1 MTFQEQINQMKKEQ
15 SMKKCKNC
23 GAEFEPKHAT
33 RGAEQIYCTKK
44 CNQISA
50 KKRRE
55 EKIINNL
62 KIEIANENLQEQQ
75 PTPNN
80 GTNEVRYMAQRTMGN
95 TGTDRWHYTND
106 AMATIEKLYE
116 AKNEN
121 QFLKFKIETLEK
133 ENSELKTEL
142 YELENELELSEVE
155 EDGGFLGGIVEQFKK
170 DPTNTINFAKS
181 MLNDYLKK

>member
-1 MTFQEQINQMKKEQ
+1 M
-15 SMKKCKNC
+15 KNC
-23 GAEFEPKHAT
+23 QNCGTEFEPKHAT

-55 EKIINNL
+55 EKIINDL
-62 KIEIANENLQEQQ
+62 KIKIANENLQQQ
-75 PTPNN
+75 PIQNN
-80 GTNEVRYMAQRTMGN
+80 RTDEIRSMAQRTMGN
-95 TGTDRWHYTND
+95 ISPDRWHYTND

-155 EDGGFLGGIVEQFKK
+155 EDGGFLGGMVEQFKK
-170 DPTNTINFAKS
+170 DPGATINFAKS

>member
-1 MTFQEQINQMKKEQ
+1 M
-15 SMKKCKNC
+15 KNC
-23 GAEFEPKHAT
+23 QNCGTEFEPKHAT
-33 RGAEQIYCTKK
+33 RGSEQVYCSRK
-44 CNQISA
+44 CGQISA
-50 KKRRE
+50 KKRKE
-55 EKIINNL
+55 EKIINDL
-62 KIEIANENLQEQQ
+62 KIKIANENLQQQ
-75 PTPNN
+75 PIQNN
-80 GTNEVRYMAQRTMGN
+80 RTDEIRSMAQRTMGN

-155 EDGGFLGGIVEQFKK
+155 EDGGFLGGMVDQFKK
-170 DPTNTINFAKS
+170 DPTATINFAKS

>member
-1 MTFQEQINQMKKEQ
+1 MTFQEQINQIKKNK
-15 SMKKCKNC
+15 SMKNCKNC

-55 EKIINNL
+55 EKIINDL
-62 KIEIANENLQEQQ
+62 KIKMTNENLQQQ
-75 PTPNN
+75 PTPND
-80 GTNEVRYMAQRTMGN
+80 GSNEIRNMAQRTMGN
-95 TGTDRWHYTND
+95 TGTDRWNYTND

-142 YELENELELSEVE
+142 YELETELELSEVE
-155 EDGGFLGGIVEQFKK
+155 EDGGFLGGMVDQFKK
-170 DPTNTINFAKS
+170 DPTATINFAKS

>member
-1 MTFQEQINQMKKEQ
+1 
-15 SMKKCKNC
+15 
-23 GAEFEPKHAT
+23 
-33 RGAEQIYCTKK
+33 
-44 CNQISA
+44 
-50 KKRRE
+50 
-55 EKIINNL
+55 
-62 KIEIANENLQEQQ
+62 
-75 PTPNN
+75 
-80 GTNEVRYMAQRTMGN
+80 
-95 TGTDRWHYTND
+95 
-106 AMATIEKLYE
+106 MATIEKLYE

-155 EDGGFLGGIVEQFKK
+155 EDGGVLGGIVEQFKK

>member
-1 MTFQEQINQMKKEQ
+1 MTFQEKINQIKKNQ
-15 SMKKCKNC
+15 SMKNCKNC

-55 EKIINNL
+55 EKIINDL
-62 KIEIANENLQEQQ
+62 KIKMSNENLQQSTQ
-75 PTPNN
+75 DN
-80 GTNEVRYMAQRTMGN
+80 GADEIRNMAQRTMGDFSAN
-95 TGTDRWHYTND
+95 RWNHSND

-116 AKNEN
+116 TKNEN
-121 QFLKFKIETLEK
+121 QFLKFKLETLEK
-133 ENSELKTEL
+133 ENLQ
-142 YELENELELSEVE
+142 LEAEIDRLETELELSEVE
-155 EDGGFLGGIVEQFKK
+155 EEGGILSGIVDQFKK

-181 MLNDYLKK
+181 FLNDYLKK